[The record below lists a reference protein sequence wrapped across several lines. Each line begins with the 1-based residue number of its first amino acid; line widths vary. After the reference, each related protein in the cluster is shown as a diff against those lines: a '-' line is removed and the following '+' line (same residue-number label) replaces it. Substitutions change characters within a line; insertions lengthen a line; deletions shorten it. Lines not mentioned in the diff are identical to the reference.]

1 MTIEPPPFPTW
12 RLLRGLLLSILMV
25 GLLMG
30 SCVAGCQGRAFEY
43 GERCRDHGGVRS
55 RLDCHMP
62 RLTVIP
68 PDAWVFRTTADLM
81 PVYGDD
87 PPWRKAL
94 DHYQRL
100 AVRADFDGDGRED
113 QAAILLDEAY
123 ERFAVYAFPA
133 GRDPVMLASGRPV
146 TALPGRSLAVGEAE
160 GDRPPTLVLRAA
172 DGADENYA
180 WDGAAF
186 VKTAG

>member
-1 MTIEPPPFPTW
+1 MTIEAPPFPTW
-12 RLLRGLLLSILMV
+12 RLLRGLLVSIVMV
-25 GLLMG
+25 LLLMG
-30 SCVAGCQGRAFEY
+30 SCVVGCKGRAFEY

-68 PDAWVFRTTADLM
+68 PDGWVFRTTADLM
-81 PVYGDD
+81 PIYGDD
-87 PPWRKAL
+87 PAWLKAL

-123 ERFAVYAFPA
+123 ESFAIYAFPA
-133 GRDPVMLASGRPV
+133 GREPVMLAPSRPM

-160 GDRPPTLVLRAA
+160 ADRPPSLVVKAA
-172 DGADENYA
+172 DGEDEAFA

>member
-12 RLLRGLLLSILMV
+12 RLLRGLLVSVVMV
-25 GLLMG
+25 MLLMG
-30 SCVAGCQGRAFEY
+30 SCVVGCKGRAFEY

-68 PDAWVFRTTADLM
+68 PEGWVFRTTADLM

-87 PPWRKAL
+87 PTWRKAL

-100 AVRADFDGDGRED
+100 AVSADFDGDGRED
-113 QAAILLDEAY
+113 QAAILLDEPY
-123 ERFAVYAFPA
+123 ERFALYVFPA
-133 GRDPVMLASGRPV
+133 GREPVRLAPAQPI
-146 TALPGRSLAVGEAE
+146 TALPKRTLAVRE
-160 GDRPPTLVLRAA
+160 GRGGAPPTLVVKVG
-172 DGADENYA
+172 DGEGEAFA
-180 WDGAAF
+180 WDGGAF
-186 VKTAG
+186 VKTAD